1 MEFTNGTITF
11 LVHESDMKIPIVNSL
26 YLDQDFNYNSKKLN
40 LNILNDLKLQ
50 KIDSNK
56 FPLIKILKNLENKNS
71 LYETVLVTINDYF
84 VNKFLSNKISYRQ
97 LIQLISSNANNK
109 DFLKF
114 KKKKPN
120 KPQDIVDLINYVH
133 IKLGKLNI

>member
-1 MEFTNGTITF
+1 
-11 LVHESDMKIPIVNSL
+11 
-26 YLDQDFNYNSKKLN
+26 
-40 LNILNDLKLQ
+40 
-50 KIDSNK
+50 
-56 FPLIKILKNLENKNS
+56 LIKILKNLENKNS

-84 VNKFLSNKISYRQ
+84 VNKFLSNKISYKQ

-120 KPQDIVDLINYVH
+120 KPEDIVDLINYVH
-133 IKLGKLNI
+133 IKLDKLYI